1 VTSGLLVNQAPFS
14 LYRCVMPQSFEIP
27 GFEFG
32 ELIGHG
38 GMGSVYRARQVDLDR
53 DVAIK
58 VIHPHLAEDLAFRSR
73 FESEM
78 KMASAI
84 DHPNVVSVF
93 EAGESGGELF
103 ISMALVPGENLSE
116 TIGRGGRL
124 DPVRASSIVS
134 QIASAL
140 DAAHEKGIV
149 HRDVKPANVLL
160 DRRVDHAYL
169 TDFGI
174 AKSLEAT
181 QAHTATGQAV
191 GAVRYIS
198 PEQARNEKLDKRA
211 DVYSLGCVLYEALTG
226 ELIFGEG
233 SDASILLAKVNG
245 EIDPPTHAVAG
256 LNPSFDAVIEKAL
269 ALDPDDRFQSA
280 GELAA
285 AASAASRGEDLTH
298 VLPRTAAGAGR
309 TRYLGGF
316 SAPEDATRIQ
326 PASKGWR
333 KPWMAPA
340 AVLALALI
348 AAGVGYGLSQMGG
361 QDGEPVVTS
370 NDSSRSTITE
380 PPAAVAEP
388 PSSTADVQASP
399 DEPEP
404 AFGVLPLTPVAAA
417 GYIAR
422 VPGEWYWKTRNDPV
436 SEIRTMN
443 VWEDPA
449 DPLIDIQVD
458 NQAAE
463 GVSPLDSAF
472 LVRDENS
479 SGIDGYSEVSI
490 GPAYLAGR
498 PAAQWIFDAVEDGQT
513 IRKIDIF
520 FTSCDSDFALI
531 GAAPKAQFADYR
543 QTFKAV
549 ASSIDAC

>member
-1 VTSGLLVNQAPFS
+1 MAQRV
-14 LYRCVMPQSFEIP
+14 EIP

-58 VIHPHLAEDLAFRSR
+58 VIHPHLAEDPDFQSR
-73 FESEM
+73 FETEM

-93 EAGESGGELF
+93 EAGEAGGELF

-116 TIGRGGRL
+116 TLRREGRL
-124 DPVRASSIVS
+124 DPARASSIVS

-198 PEQARNEKLDKRA
+198 PEQAKNERVDKRA

-245 EIDPPTHAVAG
+245 EVEPPTHSVAG

-269 ALDPDDRFQSA
+269 ALNPDDRFQSA

-285 AASAASRGEDLTH
+285 AASAATRGEDLTH
-298 VLPRTAAGAGR
+298 ILPRAATGGDK
-309 TRYLGGF
+309 TRYIRGF
-316 SAPEDATRIQ
+316 SAGEDATMIQ
-326 PASKGWR
+326 RASKGWR
-333 KPWMAPA
+333 KPWMTPV

-361 QDGEPVVTS
+361 QDEEPVVTS
-370 NDSSRSTITE
+370 DESSQSIVTE
-380 PPAAVAEP
+380 PPEAVAEP
-388 PSSTADVQASP
+388 PSSIADVQASP

-404 AFGVLPLTPVAAA
+404 ASGVLSLTPVTAT
-417 GYIAR
+417 GFVAR
-422 VPGEWYWKTRNDPV
+422 VPSEWYWKTRNDPV

-443 VWEDPA
+443 VWEDPVE
-449 DPLIDIQVD
+449 PLIDIQVD

-463 GVSPLDSAF
+463 GVSPLDSA
-472 LVRDENS
+472 LSVRSDNS

-490 GPAYLAGR
+490 ESTSLAGR

-520 FTSCDSDFALI
+520 FTSCDSDFAVI

-549 ASSIDAC
+549 ATSIDAC